1 MQVNIRTAL
10 GLVKARLNRLASD
23 ATLDTY
29 FVQRIEAA
37 EAELESTGISLT
49 DSADDGFDDSDVTV
63 ESGKKGFKLPAIFDN
78 PKVKW
83 AAIALLAAF
92 VLWLIF
98 SGVLWAI
105 IKFVVKLIIGLILLA
120 VVIYIVYEWIL

>member
-49 DSADDGFDDSDVTV
+49 DSADDMMLVVDYTVWQYQNRDSAGSMPEWLRLRRRERWLRQERGEVT
-63 ESGKKGFKLPAIFDN
+63 
-78 PKVKW
+78 
-83 AAIALLAAF
+83 
-92 VLWLIF
+92 
-98 SGVLWAI
+98 
-105 IKFVVKLIIGLILLA
+105 
-120 VVIYIVYEWIL
+120 